1 MRRRQFLA
9 GARIYLRNLERSD
22 VDGNYGYWLNDPE
35 VCRFNAHHRFPYA
48 KDDLAGYIEGLR
60 GARDR
65 LVLAIIDREGDQH
78 IGNISLQNIDPLERS
93 AEFAIVIGEKAA
105 WGKGYSKEAARLI
118 IGHGFAELNLHRIYC
133 GTSADNLP
141 MQKLA
146 LAMGFS
152 LEGRRRE
159 ALYKN
164 FTYLDVFEY
173 GLLRREW
180 QAASTGEVSSS

>member
-1 MRRRQFLA
+1 MRRRQFLS

-48 KDDLAGYIEGLR
+48 KDDLTDYIEGLR
-60 GARDR
+60 GAHDR

-78 IGNISLQNIDPLERS
+78 VGNISLQSIDPLERS
-93 AEFAIVIGEKAA
+93 AEFAIVIGEKTA
-105 WGKGYSKEAARLI
+105 WGKGFSKEAARLI
-118 IGHGFAELNLHRIYC
+118 IGHGFTELNLHRIYC

-146 LAMGFS
+146 LSMGFS

-159 ALYKN
+159 ALYKSGA
-164 FTYLDVFEY
+164 YRDILEY
-173 GLLRREW
+173 GLLRWEW
-180 QAASTGEVSSS
+180 QDTCEAEVTT